1 MIETLI
7 LAAAMCGDTGSG
19 AVMRVWQVDRH
30 LTHLA
35 PLVPGQTPNAWIRL
49 NDIDLE
55 GSSGD
60 FAPFDDDFLAMIDAE
75 LVVKKEGTYT
85 FRLTSDD
92 GSQLWIAG
100 RRVINND
107 GLHGAESVE
116 GAVELNAGDHPMQVK
131 FFERGS
137 DAMLRLEWK
146 APGASKFVLV
156 SADSM
161 QSAWPDTRT
170 ISGGAKE
177 VAPRFVSKHDVGP
190 EPTGPHNML
199 TDGQQADGWMLLFD
213 GQQASPWWRGYRRDT
228 LHDGWAVE
236 DGMLVRVGGGGD
248 IVSRSEYDDFD
259 LYLDWMVQPGGN
271 SGIFFNGDEKG
282 HAIYDAA
289 PEMQVLDNIGHGDG
303 VSALNS
309 AGANYALH
317 APPVDSSRPAGQWN
331 RARIRVDGDH
341 VTYWL
346 NGVETADYVL
356 GSDDWKRR
364 VAGSKFI
371 GMPRYGTNS
380 KGLIGLQ
387 DHGDRVAFRNIRIK
401 ELNPTPES

>member
-1 MIETLI
+1 M
-7 LAAAMCGDTGSG
+7 
-19 AVMRVWQVDRH
+19 
-30 LTHLA
+30 
-35 PLVPGQTPNAWIRL
+35 
-49 NDIDLE
+49 
-55 GSSGD
+55 
-60 FAPFDDDFLAMIDAE
+60 
-75 LVVKKEGTYT
+75 
-85 FRLTSDD
+85 
-92 GSQLWIAG
+92 
-100 RRVINND
+100 
-107 GLHGAESVE
+107 
-116 GAVELNAGDHPMQVK
+116 
-131 FFERGS
+131 
-137 DAMLRLEWK
+137 
-146 APGASKFVLV
+146 
-156 SADSM
+156 
-161 QSAWPDTRT
+161 
-170 ISGGAKE
+170 
-177 VAPRFVSKHDVGP
+177 
-190 EPTGPHNML
+190 
-199 TDGQQADGWMLLFD
+199 
-213 GQQASPWWRGYRRDT
+213 
-228 LHDGWAVE
+228 
-236 DGMLVRVGGGGD
+236 
-248 IVSRSEYDDFD
+248 SRSEYDDFD